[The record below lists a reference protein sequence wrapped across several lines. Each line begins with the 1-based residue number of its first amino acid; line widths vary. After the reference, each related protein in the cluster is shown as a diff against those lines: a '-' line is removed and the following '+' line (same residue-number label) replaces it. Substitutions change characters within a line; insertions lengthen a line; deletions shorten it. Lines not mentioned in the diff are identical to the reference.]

1 MTDGIFAP
9 ARRAASVGIIG
20 LVSLIAFE
28 SVAVA
33 TALPTAVAELDGL
46 AWYGWSF
53 TALLVPAVVGMVAAG
68 EAADRIG
75 ARLPLLAGVLVFL
88 AGLLVAGFASAMPA
102 FLLGRALQGLGTG
115 LLGVVLY
122 VIVGEQYPDR
132 LRPAAF
138 GAISAAW
145 VIPGLVGPVVA
156 GALAEGPGW
165 RWVFLG
171 LAPLV
176 VVAAG
181 LLVPT
186 SRRLR
191 RPDTPTPPRRG
202 RRPAALAAAAG
213 LATLQWSLQD
223 PSRIP
228 LAPVGLLLLGVGLRV
243 LLPPGTAAVR
253 RGVPAVVA
261 FRGLLAGAFFSTE
274 ALVPLT
280 LTLVHGYSATA
291 AGLPLTLGALG
302 WAGASWWQGRHP
314 ELPRHT
320 MVRVGFG
327 CVALAAA
334 GMAVVAQPWSP
345 GWLVY
350 LVWVVGTVGMGL
362 AMASISVLLLG
373 LSPVA
378 ERGANTSAL
387 QISDS
392 VASALFIGI
401 GGALVAASER
411 GTLGL
416 GTAAATLSL
425 AMVAVCL
432 LGVGLAGRARSPS
445 PAPAG
450 APAG

>member
-1 MTDGIFAP
+1 M
-9 ARRAASVGIIG
+9 S
-20 LVSLIAFE
+20 LVAFE
-28 SVAVA
+28 TVAVA

-75 ARLPLLAGVLVFL
+75 ARLPLVAGVLVFL
-88 AGLLVAGFASAMPA
+88 VGLLVAGLASGMPA
-102 FLLGRALQGLGTG
+102 FLLGRALQGLGVG
-115 LLGVVLY
+115 LLGVVMY

-132 LRPAAF
+132 LRPAVF

-145 VIPGLVGPVVA
+145 VLPGLVGPVVA

-171 LAPLV
+171 LVPLV
-176 VVAAG
+176 VLASG

-186 SRRLR
+186 SRRLL
-191 RPDTPTPPRRG
+191 RPTDPIPPRRG
-202 RRPAALAAAAG
+202 RRLAAVAAAAG
-213 LATLQWSLQD
+213 VAVVQWSLQD
-223 PSRIP
+223 LPR
-228 LAPVGLLLLGVGLRV
+228 APVALAGLLLLVLGLRV
-243 LLPPGTAAVR
+243 LLPAGTAAVR

-261 FRGLLAGAFFSTE
+261 FRGLLAGAFFSVE
-274 ALVPLT
+274 SLVPLT
-280 LTLVHGYSATA
+280 LTLVHGFSATA

-314 ELPRHT
+314 GLPRHL
-320 MVRVGFG
+320 MVRLGFLL
-327 CVALAAA
+327 VALAAA
-334 GMAVVAQPWSP
+334 GMAVVAQSWSP
-345 GWLVY
+345 DWVVY
-350 LVWVVGTVGMGL
+350 LVWVVGAVGMGL

-373 LSPVA
+373 LSPAA

-392 VASALFIGI
+392 VASALFIGV

-411 GTLGL
+411 GVLGL
-416 GTAAATLSL
+416 DAAAATLNL

-432 LGVGLAGRARSPS
+432 LGAA
-445 PAPAG
+445 
-450 APAG
+450 